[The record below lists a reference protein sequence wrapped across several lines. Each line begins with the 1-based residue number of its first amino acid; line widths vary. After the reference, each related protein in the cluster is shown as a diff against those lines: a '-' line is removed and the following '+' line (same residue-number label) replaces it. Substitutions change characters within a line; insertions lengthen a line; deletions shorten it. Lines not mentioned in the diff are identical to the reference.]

1 MKEIEFCTHA
11 FLPMLFEMFVV
22 EMDVLESDV
31 VLFVFSFLKIS
42 SAEGTIDF
50 VVS

>member
-1 MKEIEFCTHA
+1 
-11 FLPMLFEMFVV
+11 MLFEMFVV

-50 VVS
+50 VVSWRLFF

>member
-1 MKEIEFCTHA
+1 MKEVEFCTHA

-22 EMDVLESDV
+22 EMDVLEYDV